1 MEWITATATAYL
13 LSSNKGRKG
22 LAAREDREDLEGKKV
37 LSTNLI
43 QKNFY
48 VLQNKKQWSTIFLRK
63 S

>member
-43 QKNFY
+43 
-48 VLQNKKQWSTIFLRK
+48 
-63 S
+63 